1 MAKDPRVDEFLA
13 QAAPFAAP
21 MLKRLRKLV
30 HQGCPEAEETIK
42 WRMPFFMYRGKI
54 LCFFAE
60 FKAHIAFGF
69 WGPEMKKLLIGDGL
83 KAGRGMLG
91 RIQSPADLPDDRT
104 LLRYIKTAKS
114 LHDAGAAAGPARPRK
129 AKPALPS
136 PPDLVA
142 ALRRSARAAGHWENF
157 SPSARRDYIEWITEA
172 KREETRQTRLATT
185 LEWLAEGKPR
195 NWKYMNC

>member
-21 MLKRLRKLV
+21 MLKRLRRLV

-91 RIQSPADLPDDRT
+91 RIQNPADLPDDRT

-114 LHDAGAAAGPARPRK
+114 LHDAGTAAGPARRRK

-142 ALRRSARAAGHWENF
+142 ALRQSSRAAGHWEKF

-172 KREETRQTRLATT
+172 KRPETREQRLLTT
-185 LEWLAEGKPR
+185 IEWVGEDKRR
-195 NWKYMNC
+195 NWKYEKC